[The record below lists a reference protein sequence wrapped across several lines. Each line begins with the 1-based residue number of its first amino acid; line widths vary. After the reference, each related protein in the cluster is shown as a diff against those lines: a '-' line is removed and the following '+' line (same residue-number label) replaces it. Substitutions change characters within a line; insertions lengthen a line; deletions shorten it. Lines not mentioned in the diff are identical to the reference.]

1 MEKAGM
7 ARFKA
12 QARII
17 KALAHPTRL
26 LIVDELS
33 RRSRCVCELTAMA
46 GVDASTVSKHL
57 AVLKSVGILWDEK
70 KGLQVH
76 YHLKTPCVTRILDCA
91 LNATRSTAR
100 EAVEAV
106 R

>member
-1 MEKAGM
+1 MNKPDM
-7 ARFKA
+7 ARFEA

-33 RRSRCVCELTAMA
+33 RHSRCVCELTAMA

-57 AVLKSVGILWDEK
+57 AVLRGAGILGCEK
-70 KGLQVH
+70 RGLQVH
-76 YHLKTPCVTRILDCA
+76 YNLKTPCILRIFDCA
-91 LNATRSTAR
+91 LNAIRSNAR
-100 EAVEAV
+100 ETAAAA

>member
-1 MEKAGM
+1 MDKVSM
-7 ARFKA
+7 ARFEA

-46 GVDASTVSKHL
+46 GVDPSTMSKHL
-57 AVLKSVGILWDEK
+57 AILRGVGILGYEK
-70 KGLQVH
+70 KGLEVR
-76 YHLKTPCVTRILDCA
+76 YNLKTPCILRIFDCT
-91 LNATRSTAR
+91 LNAIRSATR
-100 EAVEAV
+100 EAAEAV

>member
-1 MEKAGM
+1 MEKTDM
-7 ARFKA
+7 ARFEA

-33 RRSRCVCELTAMA
+33 RRSRCVCELTGMA
-46 GVDASTVSKHL
+46 GIDPSTMSKHL
-57 AVLKSVGILWDEK
+57 AVMKAAGIVRDEK

-76 YHLKTPCVTRILDCA
+76 YHLKTPCILRILDCA
-91 LNATRSTAR
+91 LSATRSSTRETA
-100 EAVEAV
+100 AAIW
-106 R
+106 

>member
-1 MEKAGM
+1 MDKTSM
-7 ARFKA
+7 ARFEA

-33 RRSRCVCELTAMA
+33 RRSRCVSELTAMA
-46 GVDASTVSKHL
+46 GVDASTMSRHL
-57 AVLKSVGILWDEK
+57 AVLKGVGVLGCEK
-70 KGLQVH
+70 KGLEVH
-76 YHLKTPCVTRILDCA
+76 YSLKTPCILRIFDCT
-91 LNATRSTAR
+91 LNAIRSSVHD
-100 EAVEAV
+100 AVEAV

>member
-1 MEKAGM
+1 MEKADM
-7 ARFKA
+7 ARFEA

-33 RRSRCVCELTAMA
+33 RRSRCVCELTAIA
-46 GVDASTVSKHL
+46 GADQSTVSKHL
-57 AVLKSVGILWDEK
+57 SVLRGVGIVDCEK
-70 KGLQVH
+70 KGLEVH
-76 YHLKTPCVTRILDCA
+76 YSLKTPCILRILDCT
-91 LNATRSTAR
+91 LNAIRSSTR

>member
-1 MEKAGM
+1 MERANM
-7 ARFKA
+7 ARYEA

-33 RRSRCVCELTAMA
+33 RRSRCVCELTVMA
-46 GVDASTVSKHL
+46 GVDASTMSKHL
-57 AVLKSVGILWDEK
+57 AILRAAGVVRDEK
-70 KGLQVH
+70 RGLQVH
-76 YHLKTPCVTRILDCA
+76 YHLKTPCILRILDCA
-91 LNATRSTAR
+91 CNATRSTAR
-100 EAVEAV
+100 EAAAAV

>member
-1 MEKAGM
+1 MDKTRM
-7 ARFKA
+7 AKFEA

-33 RRSRCVCELTAMA
+33 RRSRCVCELTATVGA
-46 GVDASTVSKHL
+46 DQSTVSKHL
-57 AVLKSVGILWDEK
+57 SVLRGVGIVDCVK
-70 KGLQVH
+70 KGLEVH
-76 YHLKTPCVTRILDCA
+76 YSLKTPCILRIFDCT
-91 LNATRSTAR
+91 LNAIRSSTRET
-100 EAVEAV
+100 VEAV

>member
-1 MEKAGM
+1 MDKMDM
-7 ARFKA
+7 ARFEA

-33 RRSRCVCELTAMA
+33 RHSRCVCELTAMA
-46 GVDASTVSKHL
+46 GVDASTMSKHL
-57 AVLKSVGILWDEK
+57 AILRGVGILGCEK
-70 KGLQVH
+70 KGLEVH
-76 YHLKTPCVTRILDCA
+76 YSLKTPCILRIFDCV
-91 LNATRSTAR
+91 LNAIRSTAR
-100 EAVEAV
+100 EAAVAV

>member
-1 MEKAGM
+1 MDKASM
-7 ARFKA
+7 TRFEA

-46 GVDASTVSKHL
+46 GVDPSTMSKHL
-57 AVLKSVGILWDEK
+57 AILRGVGILGHEK
-70 KGLQVH
+70 KGLEVH
-76 YHLKTPCVTRILDCA
+76 YSLKTPCILRIFDCA
-91 LNATRSTAR
+91 LNAIRSSAR
-100 EAVEAV
+100 ETAEAV
-106 R
+106 G